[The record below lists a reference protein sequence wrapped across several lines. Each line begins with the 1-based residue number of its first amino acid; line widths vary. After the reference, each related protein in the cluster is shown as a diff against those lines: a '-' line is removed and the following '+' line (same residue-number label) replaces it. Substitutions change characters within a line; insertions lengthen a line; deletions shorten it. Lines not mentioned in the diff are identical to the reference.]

1 MKIKEFFLQTDH
13 IDRDSFVW
21 NMAGSMLLAFQSVIM
36 LMVLTR
42 VLGLAD
48 AGIFTIA
55 YANANLFLTIGKY
68 GMRNFQVSDV
78 NGQFTFYEYL
88 MSRIFTVSLMIAVS
102 IVFVVYVGNKNGY
115 SMEKSLI
122 IIWMSLFKVV
132 DAFEDVFHG
141 LYQQRG
147 RLDIAGK
154 AMTLRL
160 GTTILFFLTGLLIL
174 KNLLIVLIFIT
185 CFTGILLIVFTRWSY
200 KLFERAVEKRYSFY
214 NVLGIMKICFP
225 LFLGSFLS
233 FYIGNAPKYAIDGVL
248 NDELQACYGFIAM
261 PVFVIGL
268 LNNFVFNPMIYK
280 MSVLWDK
287 GKKNEFLKKFIIQV
301 MIVIGI
307 TLVCIVGAYLVGIP
321 ILSFLYNTDLSL
333 YKYELLILLLGGGF
347 LALSGLL
354 VTVITIIRFQ
364 NSLMFGY
371 IIVSILA
378 YTLSKIAVEQY
389 SIRGAAGLYA
399 ILTAAL
405 CFLFFIFLG
414 YGLKRKEKFT

>member
-48 AGIFTIA
+48 AGIFTLA

-214 NVLGIMKICFP
+214 NVLGIIKICFP

-347 LALSGLL
+347 LALSGLF

>member
-1 MKIKEFFLQTDH
+1 
-13 IDRDSFVW
+13 
-21 NMAGSMLLAFQSVIM
+21 MLLAFQSVIM

>member
-102 IVFVVYVGNKNGY
+102 IIFVLYVGNKNGY

-214 NVLGIMKICFP
+214 R
-225 LFLGSFLS
+225 
-233 FYIGNAPKYAIDGVL
+233 GV
-248 NDELQACYGFIAM
+248 IH
-261 PVFVIGL
+261 P
-268 LNNFVFNPMIYK
+268 
-280 MSVLWDK
+280 
-287 GKKNEFLKKFIIQV
+287 
-301 MIVIGI
+301 
-307 TLVCIVGAYLVGIP
+307 
-321 ILSFLYNTDLSL
+321 
-333 YKYELLILLLGGGF
+333 
-347 LALSGLL
+347 
-354 VTVITIIRFQ
+354 
-364 NSLMFGY
+364 
-371 IIVSILA
+371 
-378 YTLSKIAVEQY
+378 
-389 SIRGAAGLYA
+389 
-399 ILTAAL
+399 
-405 CFLFFIFLG
+405 
-414 YGLKRKEKFT
+414 

>member
-48 AGIFTIA
+48 AGIFTLA

-185 CFTGILLIVFTRWSY
+185 CFTGILLVVFTRWSY

-214 NVLGIMKICFP
+214 NVLGIIKICFP

-347 LALSGLL
+347 LALSGLF

>member
-1 MKIKEFFLQTDH
+1 
-13 IDRDSFVW
+13 
-21 NMAGSMLLAFQSVIM
+21 MLLAFQSVIM

-102 IVFVVYVGNKNGY
+102 IIFVLYVGNKNGY

-214 NVLGIMKICFP
+214 NVLGIIKICFP

>member
-214 NVLGIMKICFP
+214 NVLGIIKICFP

>member
-399 ILTAAL
+399 ILTAVL

>member
-1 MKIKEFFLQTDH
+1 
-13 IDRDSFVW
+13 
-21 NMAGSMLLAFQSVIM
+21 MLLAFQSVIM

-399 ILTAAL
+399 ILTAVL

>member
-1 MKIKEFFLQTDH
+1 
-13 IDRDSFVW
+13 
-21 NMAGSMLLAFQSVIM
+21 MLLAFQSVIM

-214 NVLGIMKICFP
+214 NVLGIIKICFP

>member
-102 IVFVVYVGNKNGY
+102 IIFVLYVGNKNGY

-214 NVLGIMKICFP
+214 NVLGIIKICFP